1 MECPYC
7 QNEMTPGKLEVDTT
21 PAVPVRRFVAEGETP
36 VKEKGMLGFMTRIKG
51 NGDPEERFKAYR
63 CDTCRKVFAEFN
75 LE

>member
-1 MECPYC
+1 
-7 QNEMTPGKLEVDTT
+7 
-21 PAVPVRRFVAEGETP
+21 VPVRRFVAEGETP